1 MGESQE
7 KLYKRVREI
16 IKSKI
21 NCIENYLS
29 NFLFRRAEHSKTG
42 DNTRSEQS
50 SLRPRL
56 PRLPSSSRH
65 LPTLQGQIW
74 RPRCG
79 QVSYMWPT
87 HDVYVTCHVPR
98 ALGSKLSVTI
108 VEEFSRK
115 SRDARQEL
123 RRYMR
128 EVRKNSPEKLCRIHY
143 DKLLVDDKVFI
154 FRRVFLNWMLSVL
167 YLSVCIISEGKII
180 EEAKK
185 KNDGNCLRC
194 DTALSGQVEEVDK
207 VRYCSYST
215 YNFHLCLHM

>member
-42 DNTRSEQS
+42 DDSRSEQS
-50 SLRPRL
+50 SIRPRL
-56 PRLPSSSRH
+56 PRLPSSSCH

-154 FRRVFLNWMLSVL
+154 FRRVCSKLNV
-167 YLSVCIISEGKII
+167 IICFVFICVH
-180 EEAKK
+180 
-185 KNDGNCLRC
+185 N
-194 DTALSGQVEEVDK
+194 
-207 VRYCSYST
+207 
-215 YNFHLCLHM
+215 